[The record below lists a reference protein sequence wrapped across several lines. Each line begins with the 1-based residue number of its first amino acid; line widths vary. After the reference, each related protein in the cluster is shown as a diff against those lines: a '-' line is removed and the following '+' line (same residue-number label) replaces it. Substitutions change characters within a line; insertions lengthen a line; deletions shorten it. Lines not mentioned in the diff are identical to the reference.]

1 MPSKVALM
9 IGTAIMFII
18 TVVILLRVLPGPHKS
33 ADYLVIGTLATFVC
47 LLVVFLIVGSAKGR
61 FGSTSY
67 KHRK

>member
-9 IGTAIMFII
+9 IGTAIVFII

-33 ADYLVIGTLATFVC
+33 TDYLVIGTLATFVC

-67 KHRK
+67 KQRK